1 MTALPAKPDPTR
13 ALLAPSEHLQ
23 DWLKR
28 RLNALTADFS
38 PWIPEALALDAAQ
51 RATVEEMAARLD
63 AHLSGSSTD
72 DVVSAVAQMRV
83 VLPTSG
89 LDEGQAAAAGRAYLI
104 ALEGAPRFALQEAVR
119 LVLRG
124 EAGLDHR
131 FMPTPPE
138 LKALVDRLSL
148 PARAHRVQL
157 RRLLK
162 ARVERVPTE
171 EERAKVKEL
180 TASLVASLAPK
191 EGERVRRRHLP
202 NPAGVDHSV
211 PYPIMK
217 GE

>member
-13 ALLAPSEHLQ
+13 ALLAPSEHSP

-28 RLNALTADFS
+28 RLSALTADFS
-38 PWIPEALALDAAQ
+38 PWIPEALALDPGQ
-51 RATVEEMAARLD
+51 REVVQRMADRLD
-63 AHLSGSSTD
+63 LHLSASSTD

-83 VLPTSG
+83 VLPTAG
-89 LDEGQAAAAGRAYLI
+89 LDEGQAAAAGRAFLI
-104 ALEGAPRFALQEAVR
+104 ALEGVPRFALQEAVR

-131 FMPTPPE
+131 FMPAPPE
-138 LKALVDRLSL
+138 LKALVDRISL

-157 RRLLK
+157 GRLLK
-162 ARVERVPTE
+162 ARVERTPTP
-171 EERAKVKEL
+171 EERQRVKEL
-180 TASLVASLAPK
+180 TANLVASLAPK

-202 NPAGVDHSV
+202 NPSGVDHSV